1 MKNKLILSF
10 IVLLVAVSVLA
21 VSAQDAT
28 TVDDVISERVS
39 DDNALSIDGS
49 EDGQNDVGGADEIWV
64 DDATYNH
71 IVHVSGEFKVIDHQ
85 NQSSVKEYNSTTES
99 TKNGEYS
106 NWTAFDDNLINE
118 YIDSVLKILGY
129 YDNPLKIITKEVSVV
144 SNDTDDNRTYRTEY
158 VTSNPNNFALDGD
171 LTVEHII
178 EGNYTNVVYYAIKF
192 VAEYNLDED
201 APVENNTA
209 NDTQNTTND
218 TNATQNSTSDTNNAS
233 NTTNESIAIN
243 AADND
248 GDKNITDNTNIDSK
262 DVAKATGIPFAVL
275 VAALLGVG
283 VSIRR
288 RK

>member
-1 MKNKLILSF
+1 MI
-10 IVLLVAVSVLA
+10 
-21 VSAQDAT
+21 
-28 TVDDVISERVS
+28 ISGNS
-39 DDNALSIDGS
+39 NI
-49 EDGQNDVGGADEIWV
+49 N
-64 DDATYNH
+64 
-71 IVHVSGEFKVIDHQ
+71 KVIYSGYTISKIYACGGSLVWSGGTIPPTPTDTYRFKIKK
-85 NQSSVKEYNSTTES
+85 VDNSEVYS
-99 TKNGEYS
+99 YCDGEYS